1 VLFERPDKGSSVLGR
16 NLPSKPLDATS
27 QSVTNLTE
35 PHFMKATKS
44 AAVSPIKA
52 HQERSW
58 AAKPRPFKNLEFFK
72 G

>member
-1 VLFERPDKGSSVLGR
+1 MLFERSDEGSSVLSR
-16 NLPSKPLDATS
+16 NLLSKPLDASS

-35 PHFMKATKS
+35 PHFMKATRS

-58 AAKPRPFKNLEFFK
+58 AAKPRPFENLEFFK